1 MYNGR
6 RNSIEERKMARYV
19 TELATTRPPEE
30 VIRQIEQFLL
40 NEGFKQKAHQE
51 RRVWKK
57 GMGLML
63 GPQFVLLMPGEGAV
77 HLEAWIKFA
86 LLPGVYLGEM
96 GITGA
101 FALIPKKKLKGR
113 VDQIEAMVS

>member
-1 MYNGR
+1 MGR
-6 RNSIEERKMARYV
+6 YI
-19 TELATTRPPEE
+19 TELATTRPVEE
-30 VIRQIEQFLL
+30 MIRELERFLTS
-40 NEGFKQKAHQE
+40 EGFKEKTYEE
-51 RRVWKK
+51 RQVWKK

-63 GPQFVLLMPGEGAV
+63 GPQFVLLEPAEGAV

-96 GITGA
+96 GISGA

-113 VDQIEAMVS
+113 VDKLEAMVS